1 VLDELDGRLE
11 QLVTRATDAIF
22 AQNTTYRDQPHRG
35 MRPDVE
41 AHVREHF
48 QTALNRFRE
57 GREITREDLLFIRR
71 HAARRAGRISV
82 ADFIQAF
89 HLGQRTLCDEIIDIA
104 DGDAVPR
111 AIVDL
116 LSYITRYFDLAT
128 THAAE
133 VYVEAEAVLGAAGER
148 LQRDVLEDLLRGT
161 VPPPGP
167 LLDSLRRA
175 GLRPGAPYLVLAARP
190 LSEVDDT
197 HTLRSAGT
205 ALAGTGR
212 LAVAPLTVIRDQEI
226 VIVGPVR
233 NPRLAGFLERLA
245 ASQARLERQGLALAV
260 GVSTVHEDLAEVP
273 DVYREAASARDRLA
287 GVAGVVALPAMTA
300 FDYLIGRGDDTAR
313 RLIAPRIAEFV
324 ADDIATGGVL
334 IETLKAFAASDL
346 SYKVTAHLLH
356 VHLNTVRYRLAKI
369 TELTGRDPRQVR
381 NLIELR
387 IAAELIS
394 DSSV

>member
-1 VLDELDGRLE
+1 M
-11 QLVTRATDAIF
+11 RA
-22 AQNTTYRDQPHRG
+22 
-35 MRPDVE
+35 DVE

-48 QTALNRFRE
+48 QTVLNRFQQ
-57 GREITREDLLFIRR
+57 GREVTREDLLFIRR

-89 HLGQRTLCDEIIDIA
+89 HLGQRTLCDEIIEIA

-111 AIVDL
+111 AIVEL
-116 LSYITRYFDLAT
+116 LSYVTRYFDVAT

-133 VYVEAEAVLGAAGER
+133 VYVEAEAILGAAGER

-245 ASQARLERQGLALAV
+245 ASQARLEQQGLPLAV

-287 GVAGVVALPAMTA
+287 GVAGLVALPAMTA
-300 FDYLIGRGDDTAR
+300 FDYLIGSGSDTAR

-324 ADDIATGGVL
+324 ADDIANGGVL
-334 IETLKAFAASDL
+334 TETLKAFAEADL
-346 SYKVTAHLLH
+346 SYKLAAHLLQ

-369 TELTGRDPRQVR
+369 TELTGRDPRQVS

-394 DSSV
+394 ASSV